1 MIEERLIHLAD
12 KKADENFCKY
22 SEREFRQLS
31 KIWRYPWVCF
41 LVAVVVEVAG
51 GGRGGGGRRARRGG
65 GGRRARR
72 GGGGGG
78 GRISRKG
85 GGGAGEGEREEAE
98 NCHHHASFSLQHFC
112 LFIPTTLSFVELK
125 LLVGLQQNN
134 RELKGERLKLRN
146 QSFSWINKRSI
157 LSRIHWLKTHTCLFS
172 IHYLPSSMLG
182 LRDITKKS
190 KTVATILGPI
200 YCSGWWNK
208 MKQGA

>member
-12 KKADENFCKY
+12 KKADENLCKY

-31 KIWRYPWVCF
+31 KIWRYRRVCF
-41 LVAVVVEVAG
+41 LVAVVVVVG
-51 GGRGGGGRRARRGG
+51 GGGKEGGGGRRA
-65 GGRRARR
+65 
-72 GGGGGG
+72 
-78 GRISRKG
+78 RKG

-112 LFIPTTLSFVELK
+112 LFIDTTLSFVELK

-182 LRDITKKS
+182 LRDKTKKS
-190 KTVATILGPI
+190 KTVATILGPT

-208 MKQGA
+208 MKQGAWE